1 MSATPAT
8 RPPYEDAR
16 EHGCCNASGQTN
28 ERVAVGGSGE
38 TVDEDDD
45 SDDDE
50 AEDEDDDS
58 DDDGDD
64 DC

>member
-1 MSATPAT
+1 M
-8 RPPYEDAR
+8 PPPPDPPQSRRY
-16 EHGCCNASGQTN
+16 GCSNASGQTN